1 MGCRA
6 WGTLNFESPVIATLE
21 GLDCDWRP
29 HSCTFLGC
37 GLACAAVLG
46 KARGAGSHEDRW
58 RHART
63 TRKDALDY
71 TGGCAR
77 LHEGTCA
84 WSFNDA
90 WLRGVSEKVALLR
103 KVDRSSGHGSPCRGE
118 RTKVAPFG
126 DDPSVGEVDHGG
138 RFEENGALED
148 VSSASY

>member
-1 MGCRA
+1 ME
-6 WGTLNFESPVIATLE
+6 FKEE
-21 GLDCDWRP
+21 
-29 HSCTFLGC
+29 F
-37 GLACAAVLG
+37 VLP
-46 KARGAGSHEDRW
+46 RW

-118 RTKVAPFG
+118 RTKVAV
-126 DDPSVGEVDHGG
+126 SLLAKEVLTHLYGG
-138 RFEENGALED
+138 MLVVMQN
-148 VSSASY
+148 SK